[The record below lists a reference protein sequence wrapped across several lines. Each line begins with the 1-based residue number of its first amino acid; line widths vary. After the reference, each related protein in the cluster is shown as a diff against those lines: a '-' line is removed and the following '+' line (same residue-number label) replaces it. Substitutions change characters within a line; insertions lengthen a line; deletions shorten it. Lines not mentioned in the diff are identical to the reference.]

1 MQHFILD
8 SEMKEDNKIV
18 LQRLGFE
25 ISRERRGLLLQSRK
39 MAKRWQSFWKT
50 HWNYTE
56 LVAFFLHPKKKQT
69 SACYS
74 DCLTI
79 DWRNVAKVKW
89 SSYCSSRLAT
99 SWPHEFLVSGVSFLG
114 CKVAKWAM
122 KSWEVPL
129 HIKIGRRTC
138 SGREAS
144 RKLKE
149 AVCCRFCQGSVKL
162 LENVSSKSG
171 LGSTWL
177 VRWKIRTACC
187 KYLIII

>member
-1 MQHFILD
+1 MQHFVLD
-8 SEMKEDNKIV
+8 SKMKEDNKIV
-18 LQRLGFE
+18 LQRAGFE
-25 ISRERRGLLLQSRK
+25 ISREQRGLLLQSRK

-56 LVAFFLHPKKKQT
+56 LVAFFLRPKKQQT

-89 SSYCSSRLAT
+89 SCYCSGRLAT
-99 SWPHEFLVSGVSFLG
+99 SWPHEFLVGGVSFLG

-129 HIKIGRRTC
+129 HINIGRRTC

-149 AVCCRFCQGSVKL
+149 AVRCRFCQGSVKL

-171 LGSTWL
+171 LSSTWL
-177 VRWKIRTACC
+177 VRWKIKTACC

>member
-1 MQHFILD
+1 
-8 SEMKEDNKIV
+8 MKEDNKIV
-18 LQRLGFE
+18 LQRVGFE
-25 ISRERRGLLLQSRK
+25 ISRERCGLLLQSRK

-56 LVAFFLHPKKKQT
+56 LVAFFLRPKKNKPAPATQT
-69 SACYS
+69 ASPS
-74 DCLTI
+74 TEEM
-79 DWRNVAKVKW
+79 WQRFNKW
-89 SSYCSSRLAT
+89 SSYCSGRLAT
-99 SWPHEFLVSGVSFLG
+99 SWPHEFLVSEASFLG

-129 HIKIGRRTC
+129 HTKIGWRTC

-162 LENVSSKSG
+162 LTNVSSKSG

-177 VRWKIRTACC
+177 VRWKIKTACC